1 MKNRDS
7 KTLFYHNS
15 CSAMG
20 TRLNVVIAQPLC
32 NGNWIFEQIVAEVN
46 RLERKLSRFD
56 ADSDIS
62 LINENAGKQPVAID
76 AETADILCMCRDYCR
91 KTHGAFDVT
100 LPSKADALQRGET
113 TACPDQSILGDTLII
128 DSEHRTVAFSD
139 PLVRI
144 DLGGIGKG
152 YAIGKMGLIL
162 KNNGIQNALVSF
174 GESSILA
181 MGHHPYGDC
190 WKLGLA
196 DSPESVFELKDQALS
211 TSGFHKAADHQI
223 RFHIISPRT
232 LRPVESISSVTVVS
246 ADPVEAEILSTAL
259 FALHDA
265 DTAFLDHFH
274 DYRIIRANYSP
285 LQLSE
290 ICTHE

>member
-1 MKNRDS
+1 MKNRDT

-15 CSAMG
+15 CYAMG
-20 TRLNVVIAQPLC
+20 TRLNVVIAQPFC
-32 NGNWIFEQIVAEVN
+32 NGNWVFEQIVSEVN

-62 LINENAGKQPVAID
+62 LINENAGRQPVAID
-76 AETADILCMCRDYCR
+76 NETADILCMCRDYCR
-91 KTHGAFDVT
+91 KTHSAFDVT
-100 LPSKADALQRGET
+100 LPSRADAFQQGEIAALT
-113 TACPDQSILGDTLII
+113 WSDALII

-139 PLVRI
+139 PRVRI

-152 YAIGKMGLIL
+152 YAIGKIGLIL
-162 KNNGIQNALVSF
+162 KDNGIQNALVSF

-190 WKLGLA
+190 WKIGLA
-196 DSPESVFELKDQALS
+196 DNPGSVFELRDQALS
-211 TSGFHKAADHQI
+211 ISGFHKAANPQI
-223 RFHIISPRT
+223 CFHIINPKT
-232 LRPVESISSVTVVS
+232 LRPAESLSSIAVMS

-259 FALHDA
+259 FASHDA

-285 LQLSE
+285 SPLNE